1 MAETLDQRLRKGF
14 PGFTKSEKAVASY
27 MLANLRQLPFETAAS
42 IAEHIGV
49 SHMTVSRFLRGLGYK
64 GLSELKQ
71 DLRDN
76 LERTPLLI
84 SERIDRIRRN
94 GAKNSALWDNLE
106 LEVRSLV
113 GVYELIGTAVWRR
126 VVQRLAT
133 AHRVRVAGFQTVS
146 GIAADF
152 AGRLE
157 YLRAGVRYL
166 DGRDGTFAGLF
177 AEGGRGACLVLI
189 EMRRYTKLSHLLA
202 QKSVEKRVPLVIIC
216 DNHCYWA
223 RDYTKDV
230 MVLNTTSTLFWDGQA
245 PFVSLFNLLLNDVIA
260 ALGDGV
266 ARRTHL
272 LAELQGSFDSFRD

>member
-1 MAETLDQRLRKGF
+1 MAETLHDRLRRGF
-14 PGFTKSEKAVASY
+14 PDFTKAEKAVASY

-42 IAEHIGV
+42 IAENIGV
-49 SHMTVSRFLRGLGYK
+49 SHMTVSRFLRALGYK
-64 GLSELKQ
+64 GLSEVKQ

-84 SERIDRIRRN
+84 SDRIDRIRRN

-133 AHRVRVAGFQTVS
+133 AARVRVAGFQTVS

-177 AEGGRGACLVLI
+177 AEDGPGACLVLI

-223 RDYTKDV
+223 REYTEDV
-230 MVLNTTSTLFWDGQA
+230 LVVNTTSTLFWDGQA

-266 ARRTHL
+266 AKRTRL
-272 LAELQGSFDSFRD
+272 LAELQASFDSFRD